1 MAEFKLG
8 RIRFVWK
15 GEWSSGNE
23 YYKDDVVSFN
33 GKSFICVI
41 GHDSSTEFFD
51 DLNTVPSKWNLVADG
66 QSWQGEWQPGERYLV
81 DNIVRYGARLYISTE
96 DHISAEDS
104 TQGLEADIAKWQIF
118 AEGLDWKGNWETS
131 FNYKINDF
139 VKYGGLTYVCIQDHI
154 SAGTTDLGLEDD
166 VSSWQVFNEG
176 FEYLSDWTSGFRY
189 KKNDVVQRG
198 AKLWICLA
206 YHSSSAE
213 FETDSSFWE
222 AFVEG
227 FEFEDEW
234 DATRKYQSGDI
245 VKYGGNQYIAV
256 SDNVSDFP
264 TGSNGQWQIFSEG
277 LKFLGDWNEDSS
289 NVEYRVGEVVRL
301 GGFTYRAVKDHANQQ
316 PPNEEFWQ
324 RLNSGFEW
332 RGEWLDGAEYYAGDV
347 VRFLDSSFVANSYHI
362 ADDGVNSPDVAD
374 SSEFWSALAIGTE
387 QSVLTTTGDLVYF
400 ADTSPQRLPIGEDG
414 QILTVSPEGIPE
426 WEFIGSIEDV
436 YYVTE
441 YGTNNPAPIYGKSTD
456 RPWRSIRYACEQIEK
471 GTKNPSSTKLLELN
485 RRFIQRETSEWIEE
499 QIENGTAPFTTNF
512 TFDSIKCER
521 DIGFIVDAVVWD
533 IAHGGNVRSRKVAL
547 EYANNASQF
556 YTLGQEEETVAAINY
571 SLQVIEAVLNQQDPA
586 ENYQILR
593 GDNSTRIAEQYRDSS
608 IESEDG
614 SFEEIE
620 NLVSIITDAI
630 TAGNDSGIP
639 LEFEPHTL
647 IRVSTGTYRE
657 VCPIIVPAKCCV
669 LGDELRSTRI
679 EARNTVNSTLT
690 PRADF
695 RYSFEGLERVEQII
709 GDVVTGAIVTP
720 SPANTQSQS
729 QEWPFAETVQVG
741 EQTEKLARSIRKNID
756 FNIGDLISAEFLPA
770 YSMDAPEFG
779 YGRDLLRLNLEFLKA
794 ETIEFI
800 NQNSTLEHYS
810 KTKVK
815 RDVAAVID
823 AVSYDLTYEGNWQS
837 VRIGDFYYDENIA
850 TLVID
855 PAESQLPID
864 VYTFLNN
871 HSRDV
876 ATGTQI
882 SALQPDVGQI
892 YNGPSGATAVAN
904 RINALFTNITDI
916 IENGEGT
923 VAIVYPTV
931 DAGTYEETVVSTL
944 DSNISTIQSQAIS
957 FVVTN
962 FSDFTYNQSEYED
975 AIADIVEALAYD
987 HAVST
992 NVAAILQTNFY
1003 IKSIAGTLSREEKTV
1018 RIAVFEFIRRLIIA
1032 DYIPSGTTVQEQA
1045 FEDSVNAAFQ
1055 QLDDAIFTGFAEG
1068 NNNQIE
1074 DQEVYNAVLQLELNK
1089 EFIVQEVLTYVDDY
1103 FCDTVTDIDT
1113 TANTLTISD
1122 TRWLFRNQQIEFAGE
1137 STVVT
1142 DAGLSPQIQYFILE
1156 ITSLTEFKIAQ
1167 VSGGQ
1172 IQEVDL
1178 TQAWN
1183 AEFTVK
1189 SSYDYNETLCARD
1202 VREYIDS
1209 IKWDLI
1215 YPSIWE
1221 RSYTGIGSVADFTI
1235 YRTASYRHR
1244 LAARYYVNS
1253 VIGSQEEDMYYLRNA
1268 TGIRLQ
1274 SVAGLRGDLTPE
1286 NELGTRRPTA
1296 GAYCSLDP
1304 GWGPEDERVH
1314 ITARSPYVQNVSTFG
1329 EAAIGQ
1335 KIDGELHAAGND
1347 SIVSNDFTQLI
1358 SDGIG
1363 AWITNNGRAELV
1375 SVFSYYAHVGY
1386 LAENGGRIRATNGNN
1401 SYGTFGSVA
1410 EGVDLEETPVKAVVD
1425 NSSQFNATISNVTVD
1440 GDQILALEFE
1450 HAGNNYTEA
1459 EIEVFGAGIG
1469 AEIEADEFR
1478 DDAVFQARIGA
1489 TEGVPA
1495 GGEGYTI
1502 QSNTA
1507 QEGSLTGIFL
1517 AATDGSLS
1525 AAYPGMA
1532 IYIIGGAGEGQYAFI
1547 DTYNAGSKE
1556 ATVVREDG
1564 TAGWE
1569 HVVPGIPIVEPNS
1582 TSVYQI
1588 EPRVEFSAPSN
1599 SVATGALNSSVA
1611 LSAIEYFETSE
1622 EYTNVAATGGSG
1634 SNVSF
1639 DVVRVGSKYYVAL
1652 NSTGSGYKRLETV
1665 TIDGT
1670 LLGGVTPSNDIT
1682 VTLIALDD
1690 SGTVLDFD
1698 FDGYGEKG
1706 LFVGV
1711 DQNSSAI
1718 AHTSIDGINWT
1729 TETMSTTEAWRDIA
1743 TGLLD
1748 DGSSLFKSAL
1758 IVAISE
1764 DGTVNYSSDAKNW
1777 NNALSGLPTSGDK
1790 KIVFGNIDADD
1801 NRFVSISN
1809 NSRDVVYSQNSA
1821 DNWITTTDAL
1831 PATGYSCLTYGK
1843 KLFVAARSGVTEISY
1858 STDGV
1863 NWNTTTDIETSGTW
1877 TDIEWGN
1884 GRFVLIS
1891 SEGSVL
1897 YSLDGVTWT
1906 DTGVTSINQP
1916 AQIAYGQGVFVITSA
1931 TENSVVYYSEY
1942 GLEWTAQS
1950 VDTNVTTGFSA
1961 VAHGNPDR
1969 TTSFVASSVAQ
1980 DSTLSVANLGARAT
1994 GRASVSNEQIFEIR
2008 LKEPGSNYSTEPTVT
2023 VTDPSNT
2030 EDVILLP
2037 RLGKGALANPTFISR
2052 GSNYSEASADVNAEN
2067 SNGEA
2072 DFRQPVDQIAVKWI
2086 SDQPIDGSNV
2096 EFASLPGRYFKLVTT
2111 ISFVGDNDGSYTAFL
2126 QISPGLTI
2134 AEAPDDED
2142 EVTLR
2147 IRYSQVRLTGHDFL
2161 DIGTGNFSDTNYP
2174 SRFQGQPQN
2183 TPDQDNETRSED
2195 GGRVFFTSTDQDGNF
2210 RVGDL
2215 FSVEQSTGVAT
2226 ISADAF
2232 NLAGLQELTL
2242 GEVSLG
2248 GNSAAIS
2255 EFSTDPF
2262 FTADSD
2268 NIVPTQRAVKA
2279 YIESQIGG
2287 GGASLNVNTIT
2298 AGNIFI
2304 GGNQISSI
2312 NGEPINIFGNIRF
2325 RGTVLGVPLAFQY
2338 FLR

>member
-41 GHDSSTEFFD
+41 GHNSSTEFFD
-51 DLNTVPSKWNLVADG
+51 DLNAVPSKWNLVADG
-66 QSWQGEWQPGERYLV
+66 QSWKGEWQPGERYLV

-104 TQGLEADIAKWQIF
+104 TQGLEADIEKWQIF

-139 VKYGGLTYVCIQDHI
+139 VKYGGISYVCVQDHI
-154 SAGTTDLGLEDD
+154 SAGTTELGLEED
-166 VSSWQVFNEG
+166 VSNWQVFNEG

-206 YHSSSAE
+206 YHTSSAE
-213 FETDSSFWE
+213 FETDSDFWE

-264 TGSNGQWQIFSEG
+264 TGDNGQWQLFSEG
-277 LKFLGDWNEDSS
+277 LRFLGDWNEDSS

-332 RGEWLDGAEYYAGDV
+332 RGEWLDGAEYFAGDV
-347 VRFLDSSFVANSYHI
+347 VRFIDSSFVANSYHI
-362 ADDGVNSPDVAD
+362 ADDGVNSPDVED
-374 SSEFWSALAIGTE
+374 SSEFWSVLAIGTE

-400 ADTSPQRLPIGEDG
+400 AGTAPQRLPIGENG

-441 YGTNNPAPIYGKSTD
+441 YGTNEPAPIYGKSLD
-456 RPWRSIRYACEQIEK
+456 RPWRSVRYACEQIER
-471 GTKNPSSTKLLELN
+471 GTKNPNARKLLERN
-485 RRFIQRETSEWIEE
+485 RQFIQRETGEWTEY
-499 QIENGTAPFTTNF
+499 QIQEANSPFTANF
-512 TFDSIKCER
+512 TYDSAKYER
-521 DIGFIVDAVVWD
+521 DIGFIVDAVEYD
-533 IAHGGNVRSRKVAL
+533 ISHGGNIKTREIAL
-547 EYANNASQF
+547 DYLQAAYIEGKEN
-556 YTLGQEEETVAAINY
+556 ETVAIINY
-571 SLQVIEAVLNQQDPA
+571 ASSLMENVLEQTDPV
-586 ENYQILR
+586 ENYQELR
-593 GDNSTRIAEQYRDSS
+593 GDNSTRIVNQYKDISLDAEETVYSD
-608 IESEDG
+608 
-614 SFEEIE
+614 IE
-620 NLVSIITDAI
+620 NYVSVINTAI
-630 TAGNDSGIP
+630 LSGSESGIP
-639 LEFEPHTL
+639 AREELHTL

-690 PRADF
+690 PRVDF
-695 RYSFEGLERVEQII
+695 RYSFEGLDRVEQII
-709 GDVVTGAIVTP
+709 GDVVTGATVTA

-756 FNIGDLISAEFLPA
+756 YNIGDLISAKFQTP

-800 NQNSTLEHYS
+800 NENSPSVKHYS

-815 RDVAAVID
+815 NDVSAVID

-837 VRIGDFYYDENIA
+837 VRIGNSYYDENIA

-855 PAESQLPID
+855 PAEEQLPID
-864 VYTFLNN
+864 VYDFLNN
-871 HSRDV
+871 LCRDI
-876 ATGTQI
+876 ATGTEVV
-882 SALQPDVGQI
+882 ALQIAVEQI
-892 YNGPSGATAVAN
+892 TNGPSGTAAVAN

-916 IENGEGT
+916 LENGEGT

-957 FVVTN
+957 FINAN
-962 FSDFTYNQSEYED
+962 FSDLVYNQTEYET
-975 AIADIVEALAYD
+975 AIVDIVEALAYD
-987 HAVST
+987 HAVSA
-992 NVAAILQTNFY
+992 NVAAIIQTNFY
-1003 IKSIAGTLSREEKTV
+1003 VKSIAGTLNQEEKQA
-1018 RIAVFEFIRRLIIA
+1018 RIAVFEFVRRLIIA
-1032 DYIPSGTTVQEQA
+1032 DYIPSGTTVQEQE
-1045 FEDSVNAAFQ
+1045 FGKTVNETFQ
-1055 QLDDAIFTGFAEG
+1055 QQDDAIFTGFAEG
-1068 NNNQIE
+1068 NNNQVE

-1089 EFIVQEVLTYVDDY
+1089 EFIAQEVLAYVNDY
-1103 FCDTVTDIDT
+1103 FQDTVTNINT

-1122 TRWLFRNQQIEFAGE
+1122 TSWLFRNQPIEFE
-1137 STVVT
+1137 DDSTDLT
-1142 DAGLSPQIQYFILE
+1142 DAGLSSQTEYFVYE
-1156 ITSLTEFKIAQ
+1156 ITSATEFKIGE
-1167 VSGGQ
+1167 VSEGE

-1178 TQAWN
+1178 TQEWN
-1183 AEFTVK
+1183 GSFTVK
-1189 SSYDYNETLCARD
+1189 STYDYNETLCARD

-1209 IKWDLI
+1209 IKWDLV
-1215 YPSIWE
+1215 YPSVWE

-1235 YRTASYRHR
+1235 YRSASYRHR

-1286 NELGTRRPTA
+1286 NEFGTRRPTA

-1386 LAENGGRIRATNGNN
+1386 LAESGGRIRATNGNN

-1410 EGVDLEETPVKAVVD
+1410 EGVDPEETPVRAVVD
-1425 NSSQFNATISNVTVD
+1425 NRTQFNATVSNVTVD
-1440 GDQILALEFE
+1440 GDQILAVEFD

-1469 AEIEADEFR
+1469 AETKADEFR

-1489 TEGVPA
+1489 TEGVPP
-1495 GGEGYTI
+1495 GGEGYTV

-1532 IYIIGGAGEGQYAFI
+1532 IYIVGGSGEGQYAFI

-1556 ATVVREDG
+1556 ATVVKEDG

-1588 EPRVEFSAPSN
+1588 EPRIEFSAPSN
-1599 SVATGALNSSVA
+1599 SLTTGALDSAVA

-1622 EYTNVAATGGSG
+1622 EYTDVSATGGSG

-1652 NSTGSGYKRLETV
+1652 NTPGSGYERLETV

-1670 LLGGVTPSNDIT
+1670 LLGGATPTNDIT
-1682 VTLIALDD
+1682 VTLIALDN

-1711 DQNSSAI
+1711 DQDSSAI
-1718 AHTSIDGINWT
+1718 AHTSVDGLTWT
-1729 TETMSTTEAWRDIA
+1729 TETMATTSPWRDLA

-1748 DGSSLFKSAL
+1748 DGSSLYKSAV
-1758 IVAISE
+1758 VAAIAE
-1764 DGTVNYSSDAKNW
+1764 DGTVNYSADAAVW
-1777 NNALSGLPTSGDK
+1777 QSSTSGLPTSGDK
-1790 KIVFGNIDADD
+1790 KIAFGNIAVDD
-1801 NRFVSISN
+1801 NRFVAISD

-1821 DNWITTTDAL
+1821 DSWITTTDAL
-1831 PATGYSCLTYGK
+1831 PAIGFSCLTYGK
-1843 KLFVAARSGVTEISY
+1843 GLFVAARSGEAQIAY

-1863 NWNTTTDIETSGTW
+1863 NWDTTTDVETSGTW
-1877 TDIEWGN
+1877 TDIKWGN
-1884 GRFVLIS
+1884 GRFILVS

-1897 YSLDGVTWT
+1897 YSLDGITWT
-1906 DTGVTSINQP
+1906 DTGLTSIDQP
-1916 AQIAYGQGVFVITSA
+1916 AQIAYGQGVFAITSA
-1931 TENSVVYYSEY
+1931 TENSVVYHSEY

-1961 VAHGNPDR
+1961 IAHGNPNR
-1969 TTSFVASSVAQ
+1969 TTTFVASSVAS
-1980 DSTLSVANLGARAT
+1980 DSTLAVANLGAKAR
-1994 GRASVSNEQIFEIR
+1994 GRASVSNEQIFEVR

-2023 VTDPSNT
+2023 VTDPGNT

-2037 RLGKGALANPTFISR
+2037 RIGKGSLANPTFLSR
-2052 GSNYSEASADVNAEN
+2052 GSNYSEASADINAEN

-2072 DFRQPVDQIAVKWI
+2072 DFRQAVDQIAVKWI
-2086 SDQPIDGSNV
+2086 SDQPVDGSNV
-2096 EFASLPGRYFKLVTT
+2096 EFDSLPGRYFKLVTT
-2111 ISFVGDNDGSYTAFL
+2111 VSFVGDNDGSYTAFL

-2134 AEAPDDED
+2134 TEAPQDE
-2142 EVTLR
+2142 EEITLR

-2161 DIGTGNFSDTNYP
+2161 DIGTGSFSETNYP
-2174 SRFQGQPQN
+2174 SRFFGEPVN
-2183 TPDQDNETRSED
+2183 VPDQANETRSEN

-2248 GNSAAIS
+2248 GNSAAIN

-2287 GGASLNVNTIT
+2287 GGASLNVNSVT

-2304 GGNQISSI
+2304 GGNQISSVD
-2312 NGEPINIFGNIRF
+2312 GEPINIFGNIRF